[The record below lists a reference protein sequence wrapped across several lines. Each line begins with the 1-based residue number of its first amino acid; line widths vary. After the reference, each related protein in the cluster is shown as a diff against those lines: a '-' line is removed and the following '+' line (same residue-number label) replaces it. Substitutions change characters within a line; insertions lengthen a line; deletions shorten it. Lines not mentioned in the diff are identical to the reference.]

1 MKTLT
6 EERKQVILHLLK
18 IAVMRGIRVRILTSK
33 TLHGQI
39 GKLIEEQETTMEKLS
54 GQKNKL
60 EAKEGKLE
68 IHIIESLQL
77 QRFQTKASILVV
89 DSKICLIEDLKGYKR
104 NDLGNDQKMP
114 SLATYS
120 NRESV
125 VLTYISIFETLW
137 TQTELT
143 K

>member
-1 MKTLT
+1 
-6 EERKQVILHLLK
+6 
-18 IAVMRGIRVRILTSK
+18 
-33 TLHGQI
+33 
-39 GKLIEEQETTMEKLS
+39 MEKLS

-143 K
+143 QSKI